1 MNLKL
6 YKVTIIF
13 AILVC
18 FIVFLSYLT
27 SDNKQLKISVK
38 SQKSSYSPTVIQ
50 HSNYSGASINTTG
63 ILIDGGAGG
72 AGGASSVIIV
82 EWPPNF

>member
-6 YKVTIIF
+6 SQVAIIF

-38 SQKSSYSPTVIQ
+38 SQRSSSSPTVIQ
-50 HSNYSGASINTTG
+50 HSSYSGASINTTG
-63 ILIDGGAGG
+63 PLIGGGG

-82 EWPPNF
+82 EQLPTF